1 MLKFN
6 ASDFYKVTAAI
17 QHTQT
22 TIEALGLRS
31 KTENPDK
38 SVTITPINDPVFIR
52 TLSERCDKLVESL
65 KVLGA
70 RLTLMA
76 VQDMRWMIATE
87 TITFEALADA
97 YKDINRTLKRELTL
111 VTLLSLDTKE
121 QAWFEPREPLFGP
134 DFANK
139 FRTKGAFELDEAT
152 KCIALG
158 RPTATVFHLMRVLEV
173 GIHALAACLDIPDPI
188 RPAERNWGIILRKIM
203 REGIEK
209 KWPDAKD
216 RMCVDAL
223 LMESLHASSDSI
235 KNPWRN
241 ETMHVE
247 GKYTDDEAEHIF
259 VSVRGFMT
267 KLASRMDE
275 DGNPKV

>member
-1 MLKFN
+1 MNLPVSKPVSERPHGLWSLRDMLKFN

-22 TIEALGLRS
+22 TIEARGLRS

-38 SVTITPINDPVFIR
+38 SITITPINDPQFIQ

-97 YKDINRTLKRELTL
+97 YKDINRTLKRDLTL

-121 QAWFEPREPLFGP
+121 QAWFEPRESLFGP

-139 FRTKGAFELDEAT
+139 RTKGAFELDGAA

-173 GIHALAACLDIPDPI
+173 GIHALAACLGVPDPI
-188 RPAERNWGIILRKIM
+188 KPAEQNWGIILRNIM

-209 KWPDAKD
+209 KLPKAKD
-216 RMCVDAL
+216 RMC
-223 LMESLHASSDSI
+223 
-235 KNPWRN
+235 WRSAYGIV
-241 ETMHVE
+241 TCLFRFH
-247 GKYTDDEAEHIF
+247 
-259 VSVRGFMT
+259 
-267 KLASRMDE
+267 
-275 DGNPKV
+275 